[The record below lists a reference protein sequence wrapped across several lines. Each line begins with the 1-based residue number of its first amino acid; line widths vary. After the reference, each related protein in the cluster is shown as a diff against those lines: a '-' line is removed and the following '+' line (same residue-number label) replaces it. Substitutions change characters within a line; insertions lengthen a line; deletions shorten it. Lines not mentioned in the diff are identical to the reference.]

1 MKQKLS
7 ILKKPAITVGV
18 LAFWFLIWQLIALWY
33 NRPLILPMPT
43 QVFPR
48 LIELLFSGTFWQ
60 AAGTTCGSLLLG
72 YVIGCAVG
80 FLFGCLVAKSK
91 VLNAL
96 FTPLFST
103 VRATPVACFIII
115 AWVFLGP
122 RRLPAFISALMV
134 APVMMTNVSAG
145 IAATPQP
152 LLETAQVYQLSLWD
166 KVRVCYLPA
175 IKPHAL
181 SALLTCAGLGWKAG
195 IAAEVIAL
203 SANTLGYAVY
213 QAKSWYMDAV
223 DLFAWTVAIV
233 LIELTAEA
241 LLKLVIRLTAGEEVR
256 VHANA

>member
-1 MKQKLS
+1 MKQKFSL
-7 ILKKPAITVGV
+7 LKKPAVTVGV
-18 LAFWFLIWQLIALWY
+18 LAFWCLVWQFIALCY
-33 NRPLILPMPT
+33 NKPLILPMPT

-48 LIELLFSGTFWQ
+48 LFELLFSGQFWQ
-60 AAGTTCGSLLLG
+60 AAGTTCLSLFSGCL
-72 YVIGCAVG
+72 VGCAIG
-80 FLFGCLVAKSK
+80 FLFGCLMAKNK
-91 VLNAL
+91 VLSAL

-115 AWVFLGP
+115 AWIFLGS
-122 RRLPAFISALMV
+122 RQLPAFIAGLMV

-145 IAATPQP
+145 IAATSKT
-152 LLETAQVYQLSLWD
+152 LLETADTYQLSLWD
-166 KVRVCYLPA
+166 KIRVCYLPA
-175 IKPHAL
+175 LKPHVL

-223 DLFAWTVAIV
+223 DLFAWTVAII
-233 LIELTAEA
+233 LIELIAEA
-241 LLKLVIRLTAGEEVR
+241 LLKLAIRLATREEVR